1 MALEQIGRL
10 ETGDTLAGE
19 LRRQGRWGRIQDAL
33 RRAPILPVAILI
45 VFVAMALFGQ
55 WLAPYNPDDTD
66 LVARLTAPSW
76 AGGAGEHLMGTDRLG
91 RDVWSRIIAGAQPS
105 FVVALVAIAVGGG
118 IGTVIGLSAGY
129 LGGRFDAIVMRLADS
144 TISFPL
150 ILLALLLSAV
160 VGPGLWTVVLAVSLV
175 LWARIA
181 RLLRGEVLSLKTRDF
196 VALARVAGMPSWRI
210 ILVHILPNVMNTL
223 VVILTLDLG
232 LVIGVEATLSFLG
245 AGIPPPTPT
254 WGQMVS
260 DGRAYLTTAWWL
272 SLFPGLAIALV
283 ILSFNLIGDWL
294 RDYIDPRLRES
305 R

>member
-1 MALEQIGRL
+1 
-10 ETGDTLAGE
+10 
-19 LRRQGRWGRIQDAL
+19 
-33 RRAPILPVAILI
+33 
-45 VFVAMALFGQ
+45 
-55 WLAPYNPDDTD
+55 
-66 LVARLTAPSW
+66 
-76 AGGAGEHLMGTDRLG
+76 
-91 RDVWSRIIAGAQPS
+91 
-105 FVVALVAIAVGGG
+105 
-118 IGTVIGLSAGY
+118 
-129 LGGRFDAIVMRLADS
+129 MRLADS